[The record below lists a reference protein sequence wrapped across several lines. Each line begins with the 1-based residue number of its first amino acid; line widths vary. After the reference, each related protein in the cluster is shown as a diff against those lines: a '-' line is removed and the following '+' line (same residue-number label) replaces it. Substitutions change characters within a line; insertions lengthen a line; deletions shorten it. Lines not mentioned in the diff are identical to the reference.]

1 VTAPRLAI
9 SIKTFL
15 RNDCLFECVQAIRTH
30 VDLPYRIY
38 VADDGPV
45 DEQKRALYES
55 LRDEGHFVLELPYD
69 VGASAGRNALL
80 EHIDEELVLRLDDDF
95 IVTEETDLRAM
106 AEILLGVEDLGA
118 LSDLERERHG
128 EKGVAAGQI
137 SLGQGDLEI
146 RGRSLIRTLY
156 DLDAL
161 EYERFGPYRFQRAG
175 FTRNFLLIKRE
186 MLEEIRWN
194 ERLKIH
200 GEHVD
205 FMLRI
210 QRHPRWDLAFTPD
223 SIHLHAGPPASVL
236 AEEYRLKRHGRD
248 EKWGVLADEWGIRS
262 ISTRGGAARPL
273 RTRVRGLL
281 RRLGLR
287 LGRPRRG
294 QPARRNRAE
303 GSRRA

>member
-1 VTAPRLAI
+1 MTDPRLAI

-38 VADDGPV
+38 VADDGPI
-45 DEQKRALYES
+45 DEDKRALYRS

-69 VGASAGRNALL
+69 VGASAGRNSLL

-95 IVTEETDLRAM
+95 VVTEETDLRAM
-106 AEILLGVEDLGA
+106 AEILRGVDDLGA

-128 EKGVAAGQI
+128 QKGVGAGQI

-146 RGRSLIRTLY
+146 RGRTLIRTLY

-161 EYERFGPYRFQRAG
+161 AYEHVGPYRFRRAG

-186 MLEEIRWN
+186 LLEEIRWN

-223 SIHLHAGPPASVL
+223 SIHVHAGPPARL
-236 AEEYRLKRHGRD
+236 LTEQYRVMRHGRD
-248 EKWGVLADEWGIRS
+248 DKWGVLAEEWGIRS
-262 ISTRGGAARPL
+262 ISTRGGAARPF
-273 RTRVRGLL
+273 RSRVRGFL
-281 RRLGLR
+281 RRLSRR
-287 LGRPRRG
+287 LGWPRRL
-294 QPARRNRAE
+294 QPAARSQRP